1 MLIDL
6 LKIEPSDRNKKD
18 LHNLELLISE
28 IEYIQQL
35 DLHQKLLRNI
45 VRGLAQKAAVQLFQ
59 KGNNFILINGQV
71 PS

>member
-6 LKIEPSDRNKKD
+6 LKIEPQDRNKKD

-28 IEYIQQL
+28 IEYFQSL

-45 VRGLAQKAAVQLFQ
+45 IKGLA
-59 KGNNFILINGQV
+59 
-71 PS
+71 

>member
-28 IEYIQQL
+28 IEYFQQL

-45 VRGLAQKAAVQLFQ
+45 IKGLA
-59 KGNNFILINGQV
+59 
-71 PS
+71 